1 MVLLFSSVR
10 VTTKE
15 KHISVLE
22 GQSFQDKKKKIRK
35 MLYIVHVEIIKV
47 KMKTLVQG
55 GKNYTNQRNGLL
67 S

>member
-22 GQSFQDKKKKIRK
+22 GQSFHDKKKKIRK

-47 KMKTLVQG
+47 KMKTSVQG
-55 GKNYTNQRNGLL
+55 GKKLH
-67 S
+67 